1 MRGRRYSRVTSI
13 TSRGHRGVRERQKVS
28 CRRRRRKRGGRR
40 IDILLP
46 SYQPESERCAR
57 DREIPQF
64 WRGGGGLTSYYP
76 PTNPRARDA
85 QGIEKSQNFFPFVS
99 LSFHSYFVMYEGA
112 RAYGTCWRSVGVKP
126 KRGGQRAVGY

>member
-1 MRGRRYSRVTSI
+1 MGGCRYSKVISI
-13 TSRGHRGVRERQKVS
+13 TSGVTQRREEETKVS
-28 CRRRRRKRGGRR
+28 CRRRRRKK
-40 IDILLP
+40 
-46 SYQPESERCAR
+46 
-57 DREIPQF
+57 
-64 WRGGGGLTSYYP
+64 GGGGLTSYYP

-112 RAYGTCWRSVGVKP
+112 RAYATCWRSVGVKP